1 MICQNR
7 VDIWDF
13 SFDSQRLALYYARLM
28 KDRLPE
34 HIEPLRLARSQR
46 LMQGRLPLSRMPRL
60 VAVLDD
66 TTGDVDVELEFD
78 VDKSGIAWM
87 KGHLTCTLPLSC
99 QRCMQTLLMPVDT
112 TFKLA
117 MIESETEI
125 ERLGEEYEPLLLD
138 DSLVSVAELVED
150 ELLLSLPIVPKHET
164 ESCHATDYEETHSEV
179 VAEVNNEPEEK
190 KNPFAAL
197 ADLKRK

>member
-1 MICQNR
+1 
-7 VDIWDF
+7 
-13 SFDSQRLALYYARLM
+13 M

-60 VAVLDD
+60 VESLVES
-66 TTGDVDVELEFD
+66 TGDVKVELEFD
-78 VDKSGIAWM
+78 VDKSNIAWV
-87 KGHLTCTLPLSC
+87 KGHLTCTLPLCC
-99 QRCMQTLLMPVDT
+99 QRCMKTLLMPVDT

-117 MIESETEI
+117 LIESEAEI

-138 DSLVSVAELVED
+138 DSLVSVATLVED
-150 ELLLSLPIVPKHET
+150 ELLLSLPIVPKHES
-164 ESCHATDYEETHSEV
+164 ENCNAAHFGELHSEE
-179 VAEVNNEPEEK
+179 VAETVNETEEK

>member
-1 MICQNR
+1 
-7 VDIWDF
+7 
-13 SFDSQRLALYYARLM
+13 M

-60 VAVLDD
+60 AESLEDV
-66 TTGDVDVELEFD
+66 TGDIDVELEFD
-78 VDKSGIAWM
+78 VDSSGIAWM
-87 KGHLTCTLPLSC
+87 KGHLSCSLSLCC
-99 QRCMQTLLMPVDT
+99 QRCMQTLSMPVDT

-117 MIESETEI
+117 MIESEAEI
-125 ERLGEEYEPLLLD
+125 ERLGEEYEPLLLND
-138 DSLVSVAELVED
+138 DLVSVAELVED

-164 ESCHATDYEETHSEV
+164 EDCNSTDFSDSHNESVPQSEKLTETHSESKQ
-179 VAEVNNEPEEK
+179 K
-190 KNPFAAL
+190 KNPFAVL

>member
-1 MICQNR
+1 
-7 VDIWDF
+7 
-13 SFDSQRLALYYARLM
+13 M

-60 VAVLDD
+60 AESLED
-66 TTGDVDVELEFD
+66 TTGEINVELEFD
-78 VDKSGIAWM
+78 VDSSGIPWI
-87 KGHLTCTLPLSC
+87 KGHLSCTLSLCC
-99 QRCMQTLLMPVDT
+99 QRCMQEMLLPVDT

-117 MIESETEI
+117 MIESEAEI
-125 ERLGEEYEPLLLD
+125 ERLGEEYEPLILD

-150 ELLLSLPIVPKHET
+150 ELLLTLPIVPKHET
-164 ESCHATDYEETHSEV
+164 QECHAVSIDNDPVEDIAETDNKSEQ
-179 VAEVNNEPEEK
+179 K

>member
-1 MICQNR
+1 LSFE
-7 VDIWDF
+7 DF
-13 SFDSQRLALYYARLM
+13 SFDSQQLALYYARLM

-46 LMQGRLPLSRMPRL
+46 LMQGCLPLSRMPRL
-60 VAVLDD
+60 AESLQD
-66 TTGDVDVELEFD
+66 TAGDIKVEFEFNVDS
-78 VDKSGIAWM
+78 SGISWL
-87 KGHLTCTLPLSC
+87 KGHLSGTLSLCC
-99 QRCMQTLLMPVDT
+99 QRCMQNMLLPIDT

-117 MIESETEI
+117 MIESEAEI
-125 ERLGEEYEPLLLD
+125 ERLGEEYEPLILG

-150 ELLLSLPIVPKHET
+150 ELLLTLPIVPKHEM
-164 ESCHATDYEETHSEV
+164 EDCHAVSVKDAPLEDITAAD
-179 VAEVNNEPEEK
+179 NEPKQK

>member
-1 MICQNR
+1 
-7 VDIWDF
+7 
-13 SFDSQRLALYYARLM
+13 M

-60 VAVLDD
+60 VESLVES
-66 TTGDVDVELEFD
+66 TGDVNVELEFD
-78 VDKSGIAWM
+78 VDSSGIAWM
-87 KGHLTCTLPLSC
+87 KGHLTCTLPLCC

-112 TFKLA
+112 TFRLA
-117 MIESETEI
+117 MIESEAEI
-125 ERLGEEYEPLLLD
+125 ERLGEEYEPLILD

-150 ELLLSLPIVPKHET
+150 ELLLCLPIVPKHET
-164 ESCHATDYEETHSEV
+164 EDCNAAIFDEAHSEE
-179 VAEVNNEPEEK
+179 VAETVNESEQK

-197 ADLKRK
+197 ADFKRK